1 MEMSKWC
8 FILVLFSVI
17 VSCSNDD
24 ASTPPDGPARR
35 TVVVY
40 MSAENDLGGYGF
52 LTQDISEMK
61 RARSQVAPN
70 ENLVLFV
77 DMPSSRE
84 KPFIAKVT
92 TTGQL
97 DTLYRY
103 DHDFYASDPGM
114 MAEVLNKAIA
124 LCPATE
130 DYGLVLWGHANGWI
144 IETDSIEASR
154 RAYGRDDG
162 TDTGT
167 SSSKWLNIPSL
178 RKTLEATGIKWKFIL
193 ADCCNMINAETAYE
207 LRDRADYLIGA
218 PSEIP
223 GVGAPY
229 LTVLKDL
236 FLHNDEALYTSI
248 CDDYHA
254 QLINSDCHTPT
265 AAVRMEMMP
274 ALAEATRE
282 ILPKVNDFM
291 QGEGATQG
299 MIYYYS
305 RPSDWMSDENEK
317 TLYDMNDVVR
327 TALGADSEAYK
338 NWKKVLDETVIYKRE
353 SKRWQTNKL
362 IMFSDF
368 TETTGNQLVFKHGD
382 GSYGGMSMFF
392 PMDKYKTTSH
402 QYNETIKKM
411 AWYYA
416 VGWSALGW

>member
-1 MEMSKWC
+1 
-8 FILVLFSVI
+8 
-17 VSCSNDD
+17 
-24 ASTPPDGPARR
+24 
-35 TVVVY
+35 
-40 MSAENDLGGYGF
+40 MSAENDLGYGF

-61 RARSQVAPN
+61 RARNQVAAN

-207 LRDRADYLIGA
+207 LRDRTDYLIGA

-282 ILPKVNDFM
+282 ILPKVNEFM